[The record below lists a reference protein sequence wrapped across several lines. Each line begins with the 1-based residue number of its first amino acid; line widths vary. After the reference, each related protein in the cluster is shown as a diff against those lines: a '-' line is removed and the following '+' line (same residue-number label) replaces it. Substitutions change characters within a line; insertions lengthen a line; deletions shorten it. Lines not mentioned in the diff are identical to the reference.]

1 MPALLRYM
9 RREKGI
15 HRIEAMVEE
24 GNTTSDRLL
33 ERMGFLYE
41 GTMRDCE
48 IKDSHYISL
57 RIYSLLSTDP
67 AGAKL

>member
-15 HRIEAMVEE
+15 HRIEALAEE
-24 GNTTSDRLL
+24 GNTASNRLL

-41 GTMRDCE
+41 GTLRDRE
-48 IKDSHYISL
+48 IKDSHYIGL
-57 RIYSLLSTDP
+57 RSE
-67 AGAKL
+67 